1 MELATVTVD
10 TEDLKAG
17 RDYTLGDRVTVAL
30 PTGLEVADL
39 VRSIHLQATPTS
51 GEYVTSLVGSPE
63 ATSDPQMV
71 RLVRELGRRLGR
83 LEAR

>member
-1 MELATVTVD
+1 MTVELRPGVEVT
-10 TEDLKAG
+10 
-17 RDYTLGDRVTVAL
+17 
-30 PTGLEVADL
+30 DL

-51 GEYVTSLVGSPE
+51 GEYVSSVVGSPE